1 MGVMLEH
8 VSSAK
13 EATERCILLKS
24 LACKKNLFGY
34 YNSSSDSVIPDQST
48 KVSPPLLLL
57 KNRFLE
63 HSQLFDENLSITL
76 EQAKEDLVK
85 NFADLIILISV
96 CKVQNGLIEI
106 D

>member
-1 MGVMLEH
+1 MSEH

-13 EATERCILLKS
+13 EATERCILLKG
-24 LACKKNLFGY
+24 LACKKKNLFGY
-34 YNSSSDSVIPDQST
+34 YNSSSDPVIPDQST
-48 KVSPPLLLL
+48 KVSPLLLLL

>member
-1 MGVMLEH
+1 M
-8 VSSAK
+8 
-13 EATERCILLKS
+13 
-24 LACKKNLFGY
+24 
-34 YNSSSDSVIPDQST
+34 IPDQST